1 MGIIFQ
7 ENTGEF
13 HLYNGQIS
21 YLMKIL
27 RNGQLGQL
35 YFGKKIPPKEDYG
48 YLLENRYRPASAYV
62 FDNDYSFSLEH
73 LKQEYPAYGTTDFR
87 MPALEI
93 LQPNGSRITDF
104 QYVSHKIYK
113 GKPALK
119 GLPATYT
126 ESEEE
131 ADTLELLLR
140 DELLQIEM
148 TLVYTI
154 FRQENAIARS
164 VRFEN
169 KGTAACQI
177 TRAMSLSLDLP
188 DADYEWIQFSGA
200 WGRERYVKTRVLQ
213 QGIQSV
219 NSTRGGSGHFH
230 NPFVMLKRPTADE
243 FQGEVMGFSL
253 VYSGN
258 FLAQA
263 EVDTYDVTRMMIG
276 INPFGFSWQLEPEE
290 EFQTPEAVM
299 VYSAEGMN
307 GMSQTFHRLYRTR
320 LARGYWRDRE
330 RPVLINNWEATY
342 FDFTE
347 EKLLDI
353 ARTAKE
359 DGVELFVLDDGWFG
373 TRYGETSGLG
383 DWTPNLKR
391 LPDGIKG
398 LSEKIEALGLKFGLW
413 FELEMVNKD
422 SDLYRSHPDWIIQT
436 PGRHASHGRKQYVL
450 DFSRK
455 EVVDHI
461 YEMVAALLREAKI
474 SYIKWDMNR
483 YITEC
488 FSQAYEANRQGEI
501 FHRYILGVYE
511 LYDRLNREFPQIL
524 FESCASG
531 GGRFDPGLLYY
542 APQCWTSDDSDGL
555 ERQKIQ
561 YGTSYVYP
569 ISSMGAHVSITP
581 NHQLNRITPLK
592 TRGYVAAF
600 GAFGYELDLAR
611 LTPEEREIVREQIR
625 FVKKYRKL
633 IHTGTFYRLLSPFEG
648 NFTAWMVV
656 SQDRRQAI
664 VAYFKT
670 LNDVNRE
677 YRRLRLK
684 GLDQSLIYHM
694 SEEGKGQREFYGS
707 ELMNIGI
714 ITTDASAGEIP
725 QGEEP
730 CCDFWSRM
738 IILEAE

>member
-1 MGIIFQ
+1 M
-7 ENTGEF
+7 
-13 HLYNGQIS
+13 
-21 YLMKIL
+21 
-27 RNGQLGQL
+27 
-35 YFGKKIPPKEDYG
+35 
-48 YLLENRYRPASAYV
+48 
-62 FDNDYSFSLEH
+62 
-73 LKQEYPAYGTTDFR
+73 
-87 MPALEI
+87 
-93 LQPNGSRITDF
+93 
-104 QYVSHKIYK
+104 
-113 GKPALK
+113 
-119 GLPATYT
+119 
-126 ESEEE
+126 
-131 ADTLELLLR
+131 
-140 DELLQIEM
+140 
-148 TLVYTI
+148 
-154 FRQENAIARS
+154 
-164 VRFEN
+164 
-169 KGTAACQI
+169 
-177 TRAMSLSLDLP
+177 
-188 DADYEWIQFSGA
+188 
-200 WGRERYVKTRVLQ
+200 
-213 QGIQSV
+213 
-219 NSTRGGSGHFH
+219 
-230 NPFVMLKRPTADE
+230 
-243 FQGEVMGFSL
+243 
-253 VYSGN
+253 
-258 FLAQA
+258 
-263 EVDTYDVTRMMIG
+263 
-276 INPFGFSWQLEPEE
+276 
-290 EFQTPEAVM
+290 
-299 VYSAEGMN
+299 
-307 GMSQTFHRLYRTR
+307 
-320 LARGYWRDRE
+320 
-330 RPVLINNWEATY
+330 
-342 FDFTE
+342 
-347 EKLLDI
+347 
-353 ARTAKE
+353 
-359 DGVELFVLDDGWFG
+359 
-373 TRYGETSGLG
+373 
-383 DWTPNLKR
+383 
-391 LPDGIKG
+391 
-398 LSEKIEALGLKFGLW
+398 
-413 FELEMVNKD
+413 
-422 SDLYRSHPDWIIQT
+422 
-436 PGRHASHGRKQYVL
+436 
-450 DFSRK
+450 
-455 EVVDHI
+455 
-461 YEMVAALLREAKI
+461 
-474 SYIKWDMNR
+474 
-483 YITEC
+483 
-488 FSQAYEANRQGEI
+488 
-501 FHRYILGVYE
+501 GVYE